1 MSTCVLTS
9 SNCLH
14 ISRAN
19 RKCSFSHHIPSYSA
33 PGNQSLRTRNHIY
46 EILILAK
53 KVEAKLW
60 PTNSIN
66 SLGGGRYSN
75 REQGVR
81 VYRPL
86 SMMME
91 SSGKLKRVMSRWR
104 MHLASLMQP
113 FSSCREYR
121 YEIPHTTAR
130 FRPCTGGGGGA
141 HPGAGCTAPR
151 LGSAGGAG
159 AMCVTA
165 PQMAHRM
172 QGAPCGSCNG
182 VRHPEQSI
190 SIIILPADLG
200 AALPVSAGAGDAT
213 R

>member
-1 MSTCVLTS
+1 M
-9 SNCLH
+9 
-14 ISRAN
+14 
-19 RKCSFSHHIPSYSA
+19 
-33 PGNQSLRTRNHIY
+33 G
-46 EILILAK
+46 
-53 KVEAKLW
+53 
-60 PTNSIN
+60 
-66 SLGGGRYSN
+66 
-75 REQGVR
+75 

-113 FSSCREYR
+113 FSSRREYR

-130 FRPCTGGGGGA
+130 FRPCTGGGGGP
-141 HPGAGCTAPR
+141 HPGAGCTVPR

-159 AMCVTA
+159 ATCVMA

-172 QGAPCGSCNG
+172 QGAPCGSCSG
-182 VRHPEQSI
+182 VRHPEQPI
-190 SIIILPADLG
+190 SILPADLG
-200 AALPVSAGAGDAT
+200 AALPVSVGAGDAT